1 MAIKV
6 KNKGK
11 LIKDRVND
19 AIGIIEREAKNGKFF
34 ETDFREA
41 IDVVLSKYKL
51 YRTNGEEF
59 YVSLN
64 TLVNKVRELDS
75 VPVAP

>member
-75 VPVAP
+75 VPVPP